1 MAEDYDPFAVAED
14 AYDPFAAADDFA
26 PAPAAPAPPPA
37 LTIDA
42 SQIAA
47 ALAQDAAAL
56 RGELESKTKRA
67 VEMQQK
73 RDAEA
78 AARCA
83 REQAAAAATAAEARA
98 GLLGGT
104 ELTAEGVATCIE
116 DVICAVLRWPPPGGL
131 ARWTVSSLTP
141 WLDAPAAEVKR
152 RIAQVDAH
160 ELEELLDVRARL
172 ARAPDAARRLT
183 AAPSRRRGRG
193 GWDAAANARVRQ
205 TEPGSFREAAAGLT
219 VAEFVGSSR
228 RRFRLLGADVV
239 PASSRSRSSSSS
251 SSSSSSGRRSRS
263 PRRRRQSRSPPRRSR
278 YDTAPPPRRRRSP
291 SPLSPRRSPRRRSRS
306 RSLRRETK
314 RSPSRSPKRRR
325 SRFDEPPS
333 TPRVVSRAAGASRE
347 VAALAALSDGALRD
361 QWPRVVKAA
370 VLEVLAEAPP
380 HGSHWRIADV
390 TGRIGASRRA
400 LLEGIARV
408 APARAAARRVLVRLL
423 EDGGRFQDISGG
435 SNFANFARKQPYLR
449 VAGHHPDAAVFAVL
463 AVENVDEEG
472 EADEARVP
480 LAVGDRTRFKMPD
493 RSVRKGV
500 VTAVHRGDK
509 YSIKEEG
516 SDVVHRLPAT
526 AVKRASS
533 RSPRPASAAPAAPA
547 SSSRFSPPAPAPSAR
562 APQRNFSNFPAAPDA
577 ASAAAPRP
585 RRASKFSDAPPA
597 RTPVA
602 PAPRV
607 IERRA
612 PPPASP
618 ERARTRPAPPPPRAP
633 KQSRPPAAPRPPPP
647 KVPERPPPATRA
659 PPKALPPKAPPP
671 ARTVPLPAQSRT
683 VPVPVPRPAARA
695 PPKRT
700 VPVPVPPK
708 PAARKKAKGMRPP
721 RCADFEMKTFGQL
734 MAEKKK

>member
-1 MAEDYDPFAVAED
+1 MQSQVSAFLQQQNPCKETRAVNIERLVSPRPACGAPPAEIRGCGSCENIMAEDYDPFAVAED
-14 AYDPFAAADDFA
+14 AYDPFAAADD
-26 PAPAAPAPPPA
+26 PAPAAQAPVP
-37 LTIDA
+37 TIDA

-78 AARCA
+78 AARRA
-83 REQAAAAATAAEARA
+83 REQAAAAATAAEQRA

-116 DVICAVLRWPPPGGL
+116 DAICAVLRWPPPGGL

-152 RIAQVDAH
+152 RIAHVDAH

-193 GWDAAANARVRQ
+193 GWDAATNARVRQ

-239 PASSRSRSSSSS
+239 PASSRSRSRSSSS
-251 SSSSSSGRRSRS
+251 SSSSLSSGRRRRSRSRS
-263 PRRRRQSRSPPRRSR
+263 PRRRRSSRSPPRRSR
-278 YDTAPPPRRRRSP
+278 HDTAAAPRRRRSP
-291 SPLSPRRSPRRRSRS
+291 SPRSPRRSPRRRSRS
-306 RSLRRETK
+306 RSPRHETKRSPCRETK
-314 RSPSRSPKRRR
+314 RSPSRSPKKRR
-325 SRFDEPPS
+325 SRFHEPPS

-347 VAALAALSDGALRD
+347 VAALAALSDSALRD

-370 VLEVLAEAPP
+370 VLEVLAEVPP
-380 HGSHWRIADV
+380 HGSHWRIADI
-390 TGRIGASRRA
+390 TGRIGASRRV
-400 LLEGIARV
+400 LIEGISII
-408 APARAAARRVLVRLL
+408 APARAAARRVLARLL
-423 EDGGRFQDISGG
+423 AEGGRFQDISGG

-449 VAGHHPDAAVFAVL
+449 VAGHHLDAAIH
-463 AVENVDEEG
+463 AVEDNLVEEG

-480 LAVGDRTRFKMPD
+480 LAVGDRARFKMPD

-516 SDVVHRLPAT
+516 TDAVHRLPAT
-526 AVKRASS
+526 AVKRAASRSPPAADVSSS
-533 RSPRPASAAPAAPA
+533 RSLPPTSAHP
-547 SSSRFSPPAPAPSAR
+547 AR

-577 ASAAAPRP
+577 EAAAVPRP
-585 RRASKFSDAPPA
+585 RRA
-597 RTPVA
+597 
-602 PAPRV
+602 
-607 IERRA
+607 
-612 PPPASP
+612 
-618 ERARTRPAPPPPRAP
+618 
-633 KQSRPPAAPRPPPP
+633 
-647 KVPERPPPATRA
+647 
-659 PPKALPPKAPPP
+659 
-671 ARTVPLPAQSRT
+671 
-683 VPVPVPRPAARA
+683 
-695 PPKRT
+695 
-700 VPVPVPPK
+700 
-708 PAARKKAKGMRPP
+708 
-721 RCADFEMKTFGQL
+721 
-734 MAEKKK
+734 AEF